1 MTPAPPALP
10 GHTWR
15 PLRPGDGPALAALAR
30 AAQNPADNIPPVD
43 YAGRLAR
50 AADELADSTCCA
62 STPDGAISAYA
73 WLALDQ
79 SMRHERRAFFEG
91 AVDPALYGRGLG
103 DFLIDWQEARARR
116 MLGSAADPRPAVMR
130 IDVYHQNPSAVE
142 IYRRH
147 GFALALVED
156 ELRRDLDLPIPAL
169 PLPTGVALLPW
180 SDARASLFYAA
191 YLDAFRERPGF
202 PGWDEPTWRAN
213 LTDHTDFWPAY
224 SLLLLDGA
232 EPAGFAICAADEQEA
247 GAGHIVQMGL
257 RPAWRGRG
265 LADMLLAQL
274 LQRFRAA
281 GLRQARLE
289 VNTNNPRAARLYAR
303 LGFVL
308 ARRFSSYRKALDPA
322 SG

>member
-1 MTPAPPALP
+1 MTPVPPALP

-15 PLRPGDGPALAALAR
+15 PLRPGDGPALATLAR
-30 AAQNPADNIPPVD
+30 TAQNLADNIPPVD

-50 AADELADSTCCA
+50 AADELAASTCCA
-62 STPDGAISAYA
+62 STLDGAISAYA
-73 WLALDQ
+73 WLTLDL

-103 DFLIDWQEARARR
+103 DFLIDWQEARARQA
-116 MLGSAADPRPAVMR
+116 LGSAADPRPAVMR

-142 IYRRH
+142 VYGRH

-169 PLPTGVALLPW
+169 PLPAGMALLPW
-180 SDARASLFYAA
+180 SDARAPLFYVA
-191 YLDAFRERPGF
+191 YVDAFRERPGF
-202 PGWDEPTWRAN
+202 PGWDEPTWRTN
-213 LTDHTDFWPAY
+213 LTGHSDFWPVH
-224 SLLLLDGA
+224 SLLLLDRA
-232 EPAGFAICAADEQEA
+232 EPVGFAICAADEQEA
-247 GAGHIVQMGL
+247 GAGHIVQLGL

-265 LADMLLAQL
+265 LADALLAEL
-274 LQRFRAA
+274 LLRFRAA

-303 LGFVL
+303 LGFAL
-308 ARRFSSYRKALDPA
+308 ARRFSSYRKVLDTT